1 MKLQSGRALRR
12 ALILAALGAS
22 AVAALPAGA
31 QAGGT
36 VNDPPKVMTRNLYL
50 GADLNPALTAI
61 IGCLRGY
68 QGDPSGIPPAL
79 CETFI
84 KNANQT
90 VWNQVQA
97 TNFPARAK
105 LLAHEIDDDDPYVV
119 GLQEVALWRSD
130 PTNAQGVPDAT
141 TVDVDFLSTLLAEL
155 NARGNKY
162 TASVVKQEADIE
174 GPANDGKD
182 HRLTMRDVILTRT
195 DLPPGRVSFSNP
207 QSGSYTNILSVPN
220 PLNLTKTIDFRRG
233 WTSIDASITRKPA
246 VRIGNTHLESASSG
260 IRQQQAGELIGA
272 SGPFTNPSFPAIL
285 VGDFNSDS
293 AIAPCVSGN
302 PDYPDCLS
310 GGVSDG
316 AAIGIVIGFG
326 GFTDSGNTENT
337 FGHNSNVN
345 ELPAD
350 VDFNERID
358 HVLTRGVPFGPLTNN
373 VIGDGSAPV
382 YLTPGGLWPTDHGG
396 LVVGL

>member
-12 ALILAALGAS
+12 ALILAALGATI
-22 AVAALPAGA
+22 VGVLPAAA

-61 IGCLRGY
+61 IGCL
-68 QGDPSGIPPAL
+68 QGAIPPAS
-79 CETFI
+79 CPGAI
-84 KNANQT
+84 ASANQT

-119 GLQEVALWRSD
+119 GLQEVAMWRSG
-130 PTNAQGVPDAT
+130 PINTQGVPDAT
-141 TVDVDFLSTLLAEL
+141 SVDVDFLSTLLAEL

-174 GPANDGKD
+174 GPALDGKD

-220 PLNLTKTIDFRRG
+220 PLAPNPVATPIEFRRG
-233 WTSIDASITRKPA
+233 WTSIDASINRKPA
-246 VRIGNTHLESASSG
+246 IRIGNTHLESASSG

-272 SGPFTNPSFPAIL
+272 SGPFTNPSFPALL

-302 PDYPDCLS
+302 PAYPGCLS
-310 GGVSDG
+310 TGQSDG

-326 GFTDSGNTENT
+326 GFVDSGNTENT

-345 ELPAD
+345 
-350 VDFNERID
+350 DFPSNVFDERID
-358 HVLTRGVPFGPLTNN
+358 HVLTRGAAFGPLTNK

-382 YLTPGGLWPTDHGG
+382 YRTPGDGLWPTDHGG